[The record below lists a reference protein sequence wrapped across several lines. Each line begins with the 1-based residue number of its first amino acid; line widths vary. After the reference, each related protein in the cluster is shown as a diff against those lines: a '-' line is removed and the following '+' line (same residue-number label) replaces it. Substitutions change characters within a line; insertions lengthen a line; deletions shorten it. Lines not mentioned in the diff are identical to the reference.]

1 MTQATQT
8 GWNQQGEKVAKEE
21 TVIRQTDGYQTGREE
36 EGEQGLRGKE
46 GNAWGSEWEAGSDS
60 GEQREAGDQDRWQTG
75 KRRCRGGNQEN
86 RPLSWEDGPEADK
99 EVAYTDR
106 GMDSGAGG
114 LLLNLKNGDVEMLGH
129 RGKTVVTQQ
138 SREETKLYL
147 KA

>member
-1 MTQATQT
+1 MRRK
-8 GWNQQGEKVAKEE
+8 GSKGV
-21 TVIRQTDGYQTGREE
+21 
-36 EGEQGLRGKE
+36 RGKE
-46 GNAWGSEWEAGSDS
+46 GNAWCGKWEAVSDF
-60 GEQREAGDQDRWQTG
+60 GEQREAGDQDRQETG
-75 KRRCRGGNQEN
+75 KRRCRGGNHEN

-114 LLLNLKNGDVEMLGH
+114 LLLNPKNGDLEMLGH

-138 SREETKLYL
+138 SRKETNLYL